1 MKKLKIYF
9 DTSAIAYLDQQDSP
23 DKMADTLKLWE
34 DVKTGKYEVV
44 ISDITLFEIEQAP
57 EIKRDTLFTFLQ
69 DIEYTGTKKGAEA
82 QRICQLY
89 LDIGGLPPKS
99 RTDAEHI
106 AVATVSGCNAVLSWN
121 FKHIV
126 NLRAM
131 NAVDAVNIKEGYS
144 PLRIL
149 SPSMLIES
157 ED

>member
-34 DVKTGKYEVV
+34 EIKAGKYEVV
-44 ISDITLFEIEQAP
+44 ISDITLFEVEQAP
-57 EIKRDTLFTFLQ
+57 KVKRDTLFAFLR
-69 DIEYTGTKKGAEA
+69 DIEYIGVEKNAEA

-99 RTDAEHI
+99 KIDAEHI
-106 AVATVSGCNAVLSWN
+106 AVATVSGCNAILSWN
-121 FKHIV
+121 FRHIV

-131 NAVDAVNIKEGYS
+131 NAVDAVNIREGYS

-157 ED
+157 RD